1 MTPRFAVP
9 IWGLESEVFDML
21 KVKNL
26 QVFRGGKAVLHGID
40 VDVPAGEITAMV
52 GPNGAGKSSTVLAI
66 GGVIP
71 AAGGSMELDGKN
83 ILGHRAEAVRRAG
96 LAIVPEGHRVLGGLT
111 VRDNL
116 LVAASQLP
124 AVRTASEIERML
136 SIFPELESKLDVLGR
151 ALSGGQKQMVC
162 VAQALMSAPKVLV
175 IDELSLGLAPLI
187 VKRLADVLKLIA
199 KQGVGVLLIEQ
210 FTTLALSIS
219 SSALVLERG
228 RVAYAGSADYLRD
241 RPDILHG
248 SYLATRADA

>member
-1 MTPRFAVP
+1 MP
-9 IWGLESEVFDML
+9 IWVLESEVFYML
-21 KVKNL
+21 KVRNL

-52 GPNGAGKSSTVLAI
+52 GPNGAGKSSTVLAM

-83 ILGHRAEAVRRAG
+83 ILGYRAEAVRAAG

-116 LVAASQLP
+116 LVAASQFPP
-124 AVRTASEIERML
+124 ARIAGEIERML
-136 SIFPELESKLDVLGR
+136 SIFPELEPKLDVLGR

-162 VAQALMSAPKVLV
+162 IAQALMSDPKVLV

-187 VKRLADVLKLIA
+187 VKRLADVLKDIA
-199 KQGVGVLLIEQ
+199 KQGMGVLLIEQ

-219 SSALVLERG
+219 SGALVLERG
-228 RVAYAGSADYLRD
+228 RVAYAGSATDLRD

>member
-1 MTPRFAVP
+1 M
-9 IWGLESEVFDML
+9 
-21 KVKNL
+21 
-26 QVFRGGKAVLHGID
+26 HGID

-66 GGVIP
+66 GGAIP
-71 AAGGSMELDGKN
+71 VAGGNMTLDGKN
-83 ILGHRAEAVRRAG
+83 ILGYRAEAVRSAG

-124 AVRTASEIERML
+124 PARIAKEMERML
-136 SIFPELESKLDVLGR
+136 SIFPELEPKLDVLGR
-151 ALSGGQKQMVC
+151 TLSGGQKQMVC
-162 VAQALMSAPKVLV
+162 IAQALMSAPKVLV

-187 VKRLADVLKLIA
+187 VKRLADVLKVVA
-199 KQGVGVLLIEQ
+199 QQGMGVLLIEQ

-219 SSALVLERG
+219 ACALVLERG
-228 RVAYAGSADYLRD
+228 RVAYAGSADHLRN